1 MTSAKLERLL
11 NRNYEVKI
19 GEYISRGFGVY
30 LSNLGGFIG
39 LSFLTTLITIILN
52 FIPGLG
58 NIASS
63 VLGAG
68 FTFVGLAIIRRQ
80 TYTFKDF
87 FKGLSNKYFLRVFLV
102 SLVGMAITV
111 LGLILWVLP
120 GIYISVCYV
129 FALQIAIDWEL
140 DFWEALEASRKLI
153 SRNWFSMFG
162 FVLVLGSINPG
173 IALLVSVS
181 FFFNPRSG
189 SITLDLIN
197 LVGAVFLGISIFL
210 APLTICAQLVAYDD
224 IIGNSPDPI
233 PSGMDL

>member
-1 MTSAKLERLL
+1 MTSAKLETLL

-19 GEYISRGFGVY
+19 GKYISRGFGVY

-39 LSFLTTLITIILN
+39 LSFLNLITIILY

-87 FKGLSNKYFLRVFLV
+87 FKGLSKYFLRVFLV
-102 SLVGMAITV
+102 SLVGGAITV
-111 LGLILWVLP
+111 LGLTLWTLP
-120 GIYISVCYV
+120 GIYIGVCYV

-153 SRNWFSMFG
+153 SRNWFSMFR

-173 IALLVSVS
+173 IALLVWVS
-181 FFFNPRSG
+181 FFRSG

-197 LVGAVFLGISIFL
+197 LAGAAFLGISIFL